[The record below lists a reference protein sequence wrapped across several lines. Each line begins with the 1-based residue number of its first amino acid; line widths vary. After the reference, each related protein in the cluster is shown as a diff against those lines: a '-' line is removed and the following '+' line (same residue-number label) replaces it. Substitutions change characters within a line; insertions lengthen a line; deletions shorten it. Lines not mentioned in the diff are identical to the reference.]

1 MLAKKVIRLGYYWP
15 TIYSDA
21 HDLVKKCEKCQIHA
35 NVRHL
40 PQNDMASITGNNILK
55 FVWKNIVCRYGVP
68 KMIISDNGKQFAND
82 PFRAWCEELHIEQ
95 RFTSVAH
102 PQANGQTEVTNRI
115 ILQGLKTR
123 LGRAKG
129 NWVEELPN
137 VLWSYRTTPK
147 TGTDETPFSLVYG
160 SEAVIP
166 AEIGMP
172 TYRIDFFDAADNP
185 EELRL
190 NLDLL
195 EERRELAALR
205 ESKYKSAISQHYN
218 RKVRATAFK
227 PGDLV
232 LRKNEASRAEG
243 QRKLDATWEGPYRVV
258 EASWVGSYK
267 LELLNGSSVPRAWHV
282 SNLRRFYF

>member
-1 MLAKKVIRLGYYWP
+1 MVAVDYFTKWVEAEPLA
-15 TIYSDA
+15 T
-21 HDLVKKCEKCQIHA
+21 
-35 NVRHL
+35 
-40 PQNDMASITGNNILK
+40 ITGNNILK

-205 ESKYKSAISQHYN
+205 ESKYKKSPSTTIGRSGQPLSNLAIWCFAKTKPAV
-218 RKVRATAFK
+218 RKVNESLMPPGKVLTA
-227 PGDLV
+227 
-232 LRKNEASRAEG
+232 
-243 QRKLDATWEGPYRVV
+243 
-258 EASWVGSYK
+258 
-267 LELLNGSSVPRAWHV
+267 
-282 SNLRRFYF
+282 